1 MAKKTANSR
10 RRKAPPKKASTSR
23 AMRRFYILI
32 GVIAVAGI
40 TALAYLTVKPQSAA
54 SQWDSTLPKLD
65 AMGHTEGSDSAQ
77 VKVVEFADFE
87 CPICGEFATL
97 TEPDI
102 RTHLIDSGVVQLR
115 YMDFPLSQHR
125 NTWNAHR
132 AAWCAGDQ
140 GKFWQ
145 MHDML
150 YDRQDQWDGEATDH
164 PDNVIAGFAQGL
176 GLNMQQFNK
185 CVDTRKYQAQ
195 LQANELE
202 AERRHIDQTPTFVF
216 GNTVVPGYLTY
227 DQFKAKVEQQL
238 KRQAAAKAAAK
249 K

>member
-1 MAKKTANSR
+1 MAKKSAKPR
-10 RRKAPPKKASTSR
+10 RRKAATAKKSTSP
-23 AMRRFYILI
+23 AMRGFYIVLGI
-32 GVIAVAGI
+32 IAVAGI
-40 TALAYLTVKPQSAA
+40 AALSYLAAKPKSAT

-65 AMGHTEGSDSAQ
+65 AMGHTEGSDSAP
-77 VKVVEFADFE
+77 VKVIEFADFE
-87 CPICGEFATL
+87 CPVCGEFATL
-97 TEPDI
+97 TEPDV

-115 YMDFPLSQHR
+115 YMDFPLSQHH

-150 YDRQDQWDGEATDH
+150 YDRQDQWDTEATDH

-176 GLNMQQFNK
+176 GLDMQQFNK
-185 CVDTRKYQAQ
+185 CVQTRKYQAQ

-202 AERRHIDQTPTFVF
+202 AEHRRVDQTPTFVF

-227 DQFKAKVEQQL
+227 DQFNAQVKQELA
-238 KRQAAAKAAAK
+238 RQKAATK